1 MNMTLKKKGYK
12 IIAMVFVLLAC
23 TMLVAFKSSDS
34 NVKYVRTN
42 YVDDAH
48 GKTLVIESI
57 YELDEYFNANKEKHN
72 LKHKEKVY
80 SDTTIGFED
89 AIAEYDEEYFR
100 DHNIVLVLLT
110 ECSGSIGH
118 KVISVKTNG
127 GIMEIK
133 IERQVPEIGTC
144 DMAGWHII
152 IETEKVSIDE
162 IKVMVDEKEITK

>member
-1 MNMTLKKKGYK
+1 MTIKKKGYK

-34 NVKYVRTN
+34 NVKCIRTN

-57 YELDEYFNANKEKHN
+57 DELDEYFNANKEKYN

-89 AIAEYDEEYFR
+89 AIAEYDEGYFR

-118 KVISVKTNG
+118 KVTSAKTNE
-127 GIMEIK
+127 GIIEIK

-144 DMAGWHII
+144 DMTGWHII
-152 IETEKVSIDE
+152 IETEKVAIDE
-162 IKVMVDEKEITK
+162 IKVIVDEKEITK